1 MHVRYCLLV
10 FAFILYTTAF
20 AQRADAVHYSKAIN
34 PVAAQKHLSVLAS
47 DAYAGRETGTEG
59 GRMAATYIAEAFK
72 SLGLQGPVAGKY
84 MQAVE
89 AVSLPLMQSLRI
101 NGTSF
106 TGIQD
111 FFNMPSSVSFAGFQ
125 IQADSILFAGYGTI
139 DEGADPYDD
148 YQGHSLEGK
157 VVMILKSGPRDAA
170 FSFQDKIRYLTFHKV
185 KAILMVDPV
194 VDQPADNLL
203 QYLHTEH
210 MVLKGSESLMQLQA
224 MTQPLPVI
232 FIGQRVADQLL
243 AAVHT
248 NLAAVR
254 RKLEETRRPYPLQFK
269 VDFVTAA
276 SKTLQPVTTDNV
288 FGFIPGAD
296 SLLKDEVLL
305 LSAHYD
311 HLGITPYVKDLD
323 NINNGADDNGSGT
336 TGLLLMADAFMQA
349 VKAGRGPKRSILFM
363 AATGEEKG
371 LLGSS
376 WYVEHP
382 VVPLANTIANLNVD
396 MIGRTDTLYR
406 KDPDYIYIIGANR
419 LSSDLDRIVKQS
431 NNQYTKL
438 QLDERFNVRNDPYQ
452 LYYRSDHY
460 NFAKR
465 GIPVT
470 FYFSGFH
477 ADYHKP
483 EDEIDKIDFEAL
495 SKRTQLIYYTAW
507 ELANGEKRPVVDKK
521 E

>member
-1 MHVRYCLLV
+1 
-10 FAFILYTTAF
+10 
-20 AQRADAVHYSKAIN
+20 
-34 PVAAQKHLSVLAS
+34 
-47 DAYAGRETGTEG
+47 
-59 GRMAATYIAEAFK
+59 
-72 SLGLQGPVAGKY
+72 
-84 MQAVE
+84 
-89 AVSLPLMQSLRI
+89 
-101 NGTSF
+101 
-106 TGIQD
+106 
-111 FFNMPSSVSFAGFQ
+111 
-125 IQADSILFAGYGTI
+125 
-139 DEGADPYDD
+139 
-148 YQGHSLEGK
+148 
-157 VVMILKSGPRDAA
+157 
-170 FSFQDKIRYLTFHKV
+170 
-185 KAILMVDPV
+185 
-194 VDQPADNLL
+194 
-203 QYLHTEH
+203 
-210 MVLKGSESLMQLQA
+210 
-224 MTQPLPVI
+224 
-232 FIGQRVADQLL
+232 
-243 AAVHT
+243 
-248 NLAAVR
+248 
-254 RKLEETRRPYPLQFK
+254 
-269 VDFVTAA
+269 
-276 SKTLQPVTTDNV
+276 
-288 FGFIPGAD
+288 
-296 SLLKDEVLL
+296 
-305 LSAHYD
+305 
-311 HLGITPYVKDLD
+311 
-323 NINNGADDNGSGT
+323 
-336 TGLLLMADAFMQA
+336 
-349 VKAGRGPKRSILFM
+349 M